1 MEAISW
7 RMDTQTT
14 VLNTTQHRSCGKD
27 DALIQAAAQMNLENL
42 LLREEDGQ
50 RLFVRNVQKLESHT
64 ERKGAPGGQGLGVG
78 SGEGQG
84 KSFFFTR
91 GTCSITAHSE
101 GCRPL

>member
-64 ERKGAPGGQGLGVG
+64 ERKGAPG
-78 SGEGQG
+78 S
-84 KSFFFTR
+84 R
-91 GTCSITAHSE
+91 
-101 GCRPL
+101 